1 MSTDALRAF
10 TDVVAA
16 AGLRPKALIADG
28 TLHRCAARGDR
39 AGKQSGWYLLHLDG
53 MAAGVFGDWRTGA
66 MERWQYQSGHTMD
79 PVTRDRLAKAVASA
93 NAQRERERASSRLA
107 AQRAARDRWKRAI
120 PADTAH
126 PYLQRKGVGVH
137 GLRQLGDRLLGPMRD
152 AAGALWAVQTITQD
166 GEKRFLRGARKRGL
180 YHAIG
185 PQVADVL
192 CIAEGYATAA
202 SILAAT
208 GYPVAV
214 AFDCGN
220 LLPVARTLRGKFP
233 RARLI
238 VCADNDMTT
247 AERTGHNPG
256 IEAATLAAKA
266 VGGVVASPSDFPA
279 TSGKDMPHARTNT
292 STCTA

>member
-1 MSTDALRAF
+1 MSGDALQLFA
-10 TDVVAA
+10 DVLAA
-16 AGLRPKALIADG
+16 AGLHPKALLADG
-28 TLHRCAARGDR
+28 TLHRCTAQGDR
-39 AGKQSGWYLLHLDG
+39 AGKQSGWYVLHLDG
-53 MAAGVFGDWRTGA
+53 VAAGAFGDWRTGA
-66 MERWQYQSGHTMD
+66 MERWQHDTGRTMGTA
-79 PVTRDRLAKAVASA
+79 TRERLAKAVAQA
-93 NAQRERERASSRLA
+93 NAQRERERAKSRLA
-107 AQRAARDRWKRAI
+107 AQQVAGGRWRRAL
-120 PADTAH
+120 PADAAH

-137 GLRQLGDRLLGPMRD
+137 GLRQLDDRLLVPMRD
-152 AAGALWAVQTITQD
+152 ASGALWAVQSITSD

-185 PQVADVL
+185 PQVAGVL

-202 SILAAT
+202 SILEAT

-233 RARLI
+233 RARFI

-247 AERTGHNPG
+247 AERTGQNPG
-256 IEAATLAAKA
+256 IEAATIAAKA

-279 TSGKDMPHARTNT
+279 TTGKDMPHARTIA
-292 STCTA
+292 SSCAA

>member
-1 MSTDALRAF
+1 MSGDALRAF
-10 TDVVAA
+10 ADVLAI
-16 AGLRPKALIADG
+16 AGLQPKALIADG
-28 TLHRCAARGDR
+28 TLHRCTAQGDR
-39 AGKQSGWYLLHLDG
+39 AGKQSGWYVLHLDG
-53 MAAGVFGDWRTGA
+53 MPAGAFGDWRTGA
-66 MERWQYQSGHTMD
+66 MERWQHETGFSMD
-79 PVTRDRLAKAVASA
+79 TATRERLAKAVALAS
-93 NAQRERERASSRLA
+93 AQRERERAKSRSA
-107 AQRAARDRWKRAI
+107 AQHVARDRWRRAL
-120 PADTAH
+120 PADAAH

-137 GLRQLGDRLLGPMRD
+137 GLRQLADRLLIPMRD
-152 AAGALWAVQTITQD
+152 AAGALWAVQSITPD

-185 PQVADVL
+185 PQVGDVL

-202 SILAAT
+202 SILEAT

-238 VCADNDMTT
+238 VCGDNDMTT

-256 IEAATLAAKA
+256 IEAATHAAKA

-279 TSGKDMPHARTNT
+279 TTGKDMPHASTTT
-292 STCTA
+292 SPHAA